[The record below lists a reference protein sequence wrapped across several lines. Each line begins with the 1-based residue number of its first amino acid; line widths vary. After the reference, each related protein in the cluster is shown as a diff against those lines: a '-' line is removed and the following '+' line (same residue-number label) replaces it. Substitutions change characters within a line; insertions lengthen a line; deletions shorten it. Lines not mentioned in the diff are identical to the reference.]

1 MPATSVGC
9 LGHGLKSRIIPS
21 FYLEMLMLTI
31 RWLIG
36 RLHSQRV
43 FVLIVSDVQKGLAQV
58 QIYPLYV
65 LSFVLLKCFKCQT
78 DDEEVS

>member
-1 MPATSVGC
+1 
-9 LGHGLKSRIIPS
+9 
-21 FYLEMLMLTI
+21 MLTI

-43 FVLIVSDVQKGLAQV
+43 FVLIVSDVQRGLAQV
-58 QIYPLYV
+58 QIHPLYV

-78 DDEEVS
+78 DDEDVS